1 LTGIGFGSNWRYTE
15 YHKLMS
21 KSGLRLGVDLG
32 GTKIEGIVLD
42 AEGIEQCRERIAT
55 PQGDY
60 AATLDAVVALV
71 SSLESAAG
79 QPCSVGIGMPG
90 SLSRATGRVKNSNSV
105 CLNGQPLHRELE
117 TRLDRPLRFA
127 NDADCFALSEAS
139 DGAGRDAAVVF
150 GVIIGTGT
158 GGGIVVN
165 KQLLS
170 GPNGIAGEWGHNPLP
185 WPRDEELPGPAC
197 YCGLQGCIE
206 TWLSGPGLACD
217 HRQLYDVS
225 LDARTII
232 QLAELGDEKA
242 CSSMQRYAN
251 RMARALAS
259 VINVLDPDVIVLGGG
274 LSNCKRL
281 YQAVMSQWDECVFSD
296 RVDTRLVQAQ
306 HGDTSGVRGAA
317 RLWPLQ

>member
-1 LTGIGFGSNWRYTE
+1 MNNENLRMGI
-15 YHKLMS
+15 
-21 KSGLRLGVDLG
+21 DLG

-42 AEGIEQCRERIAT
+42 ADGVQLGRQRVAT

-71 SSLESAAG
+71 SSLESAVG

-90 SLSRATGRVKNSNSV
+90 SLSRATGLVKNSNSV
-105 CLNGQPLHRELE
+105 CLNRQPLHRELE
-117 TRLDRPLRFA
+117 VRLDRPLLFA
-127 NDADCFALSEAS
+127 NDADFFALSEAS
-139 DGAGRDAAVVF
+139 DGAGRDAATVF
-150 GVIIGTGT
+150 GVIVGTGT

-185 WPRDEELPGPAC
+185 WPREEELPGPDC

-206 TWLSGPGLACD
+206 TWLSGPGLARD
-217 HRQLYDVS
+217 HQQRYGAS
-225 LDARTII
+225 LDAGTII
-232 QLAELGDEKA
+232 QSAELGDEKA

-281 YQAVMSQWDECVFSD
+281 YHAVMSQWDTYVFSD
-296 RVDTRLVQAQ
+296 RVDTLLVQAQ
-306 HGDTSGVRGAA
+306 HGDASGVRGAA
-317 RLWPLQ
+317 WLWPQQ